1 MGADLEAVIE
11 GVRAILQRK
20 YEAREHAYK
29 ASRDAIRFS
38 ANSIRAEHRGEI
50 DKAAE
55 LRDQARQ
62 ILDQAVVGVQGHADI
77 YHAGFLTDAQK
88 EYAEATLLAAMVE
101 GKPIPS
107 PQQLSV
113 EPAAYLNGLG
123 EAVGELRRVVL
134 DRLRRDEV
142 EECEEILETMDE
154 IYSMLVTID
163 YPDGMTGGLRRTT
176 DMVRGVLEKTR
187 GDLTVALRERRLT
200 ERLDQLSL

>member
-1 MGADLEAVIE
+1 MGSDLEAVIE
-11 GVRAILQRK
+11 GIRANLQRK

-50 DKAAE
+50 EKAAE

-62 ILDQAVVGVQGHADI
+62 ILEQAVAGVQGHADI

-88 EYAEATLLAAMVE
+88 EYAEASLMAAMVE

-142 EECEEILETMDE
+142 GECEEILETMDE
-154 IYSMLVTID
+154 IYSMLITID
-163 YPDGMTGGLRRTT
+163 YPDAMTGGLRRTT

-187 GDLTVALRERRLT
+187 GDLTVALRERRLS

>member
-88 EYAEATLLAAMVE
+88 EYAEATLMAAMVE